1 MKKIKE
7 SVFWKSPAK
16 VSIILF
22 IILEIITFCLQP
34 NLLTLSWISLKAESA
49 ITLLFAAVGETFVL
63 LIGGIDLSIAGIIS
77 ITSSVAAVY
86 MQDNWGAVLL
96 VSTLCLL
103 IGIGVGFFN
112 GFVIQKFRIQPF
124 IVTFATWYICGGIAY
139 LVLPR
144 DGGDVPQRFVSTLTY
159 RFGGKF
165 SVALIII
172 IVCLALWTWFKRT
185 KLGIS
190 LYAVGNNAHAASLN
204 GINVKKVNYFAYVSS
219 GLFAAMC
226 GLYRVAV
233 TATGSPTAGESFFN
247 QAIAAAV
254 IGGTLLTGG
263 VGGQYGTVIGVL
275 VFKAINDL
283 LVFAGASSY
292 WSTLFQGT
300 LLIFAVLISTISE
313 IRHERKELIG

>member
-1 MKKIKE
+1 MKKFKE

-22 IILEIITFCLQP
+22 VILEIITFYLQP
-34 NLLTLSWISLKAESA
+34 NLFSMSWISLKAESA

-63 LIGGIDLSIAGIIS
+63 LVGGIDLSIAGVIS

-86 MQDNWGAVLL
+86 MQDSWISVILIS
-96 VSTLCLL
+96 VLCLC
-103 IGIGVGFFN
+103 IGAGVGFFN
-112 GFVIQKFRIQPF
+112 GFIIQKFRIQPF

-139 LVLPR
+139 LVL
-144 DGGDVPQRFVSTLTY
+144 
-159 RFGGKF
+159 
-165 SVALIII
+165 
-172 IVCLALWTWFKRT
+172 WTWFKKTR
-185 KLGIS
+185 LGIS

-204 GINVKKVNYFAYVSS
+204 GINVKKVNYFAYAAS
-219 GLFAAMC
+219 GIFAAMC

-247 QAIAAAV
+247 QAISATV

-263 VGGQYGTVIGVL
+263 IGGQYGTIIGVL
-275 VFKAINDL
+275 AFKAINDL

-292 WSTLFQGT
+292 WSTLFQGA
-300 LLIFAVLISTISE
+300 LLIAAVLISTISE
-313 IRHERKELIG
+313 IRNERKELVE